1 METKVL
7 NEHEVAAYL
16 QQNPEF
22 FENYADLLAVMHV
35 PSAHGKGAVSL
46 AERQQVAQRDKIR
59 QLERKYSELL
69 TIGIENDETGNKVH
83 QLTLCLLNSVDF
95 LALNQMLVETL
106 RENLLS
112 SADFLALN
120 QMLVETLRE
129 NFNVPYVNIKL
140 WASPADNDLNKQA
153 AFELVDETLKTWVLG
168 LDAPYCGSPI
178 NDSFEYLLN
187 DGVGAKSY
195 AVIPLG
201 TADTIGFLVLASDDE
216 KRFYPGMG
224 TLFLQRLN
232 ELLTAALSRYVS

>member
-22 FENYADLLAVMHV
+22 FENHADLLAVMHV
-35 PSAHGKGAVSL
+35 PSAHGKRAVSL

-83 QLTLCLLNSVDF
+83 QLTLGLLNSV
-95 LALNQMLVETL
+95 
-106 RENLLS
+106 
-112 SADFLALN
+112 DFLALN

-140 WASPADNDLNKQA
+140 WALPADNDLNKQA

-201 TADTIGFLVLASDDE
+201 TTDAIGFLVLASDDE

>member
-1 METKVL
+1 METKSL
-7 NEHEVAAYL
+7 NEHEVAAFL

-22 FENYADLLAVMHV
+22 FENHADLLAVMHV

-83 QLTLCLLNSVDF
+83 QLTLGLLN
-95 LALNQMLVETL
+95 
-106 RENLLS
+106 

-140 WASPADNDLNKQA
+140 WALAADNDLSKQV
-153 AFELVDETLKTWVLG
+153 AFEAVDETLKTWVLS
-168 LDAPYCGSPI
+168 LDKPYCGNAL
-178 NDSFEYLLN
+178 NDSFQYLFN
-187 DGVGAKSY
+187 EGVEAKSY

-201 TADTIGFLVLASDDE
+201 VVDAIGFLVLASDDE

>member
-1 METKVL
+1 METKSL
-7 NEHEVAAYL
+7 NEHEVAAFL

-22 FENYADLLAVMHV
+22 FENHADLLAVMHV

-83 QLTLCLLNSVDF
+83 QLTLGLLNSV
-95 LALNQMLVETL
+95 
-106 RENLLS
+106 
-112 SADFLALN
+112 DFLALN

-140 WASPADNDLNKQA
+140 WALAVDNDLSTQV
-153 AFELVDETLKTWVLG
+153 AFETVDETLKTWVLS
-168 LDAPYCGSPI
+168 LDKPYCGNPL
-178 NDSFEYLLN
+178 NDSFQYLLN
-187 DGVGAKSY
+187 DGVEAKSY

-201 TADTIGFLVLASDDE
+201 AADAIGFLVLASDDE

-224 TLFLQRLN
+224 NLFLQRLN

>member
-22 FENYADLLAVMHV
+22 FENHADLLAVMHV
-35 PSAHGKGAVSL
+35 PSAHGKRAVCL

-83 QLTLCLLNSVDF
+83 QLTLGLLNSVDF
-95 LALNQMLVETL
+95 
-106 RENLLS
+106 S
-112 SADFLALN
+112 ALN

-140 WASPADNDLNKQA
+140 WALPADNDLNKQA

-168 LDAPYCGSPI
+168 LNAPYCGSPI
-178 NDSFEYLLN
+178 NDSFEYLFN

>member
-22 FENYADLLAVMHV
+22 FENHADLLAVMHV

-83 QLTLCLLNSVDF
+83 QLTLGLLNSV
-95 LALNQMLVETL
+95 
-106 RENLLS
+106 
-112 SADFLALN
+112 DFLALN

-140 WASPADNDLNKQA
+140 WALPADNDLNKQA

-201 TADTIGFLVLASDDE
+201 TTDAIGFLVLASDDE

>member
-22 FENYADLLAVMHV
+22 FENHADLLAVMHV

-83 QLTLCLLNSVDF
+83 QLTLGLLNSV
-95 LALNQMLVETL
+95 N
-106 RENLLS
+106 
-112 SADFLALN
+112 FLALN

-153 AFELVDETLKTWVLG
+153 AFELVDESLKTWVLG
-168 LDAPYCGSPI
+168 LDSPYCGSPI

-201 TADTIGFLVLASDDE
+201 ATDTIGFLVLASDDE

>member
-1 METKVL
+1 METKAP
-7 NEHEVAAYL
+7 NEHEVAAFL

-22 FENYADLLAVMHV
+22 FENHADLLAVMHV

-59 QLERKYSELL
+59 KLERKYSELL

-83 QLTLCLLNSVDF
+83 QLTLGLL
-95 LALNQMLVETL
+95 
-106 RENLLS
+106 R

-140 WASPADNDLNKQA
+140 WAAAADNDLSKQT
-153 AFELVDETLKTWVLG
+153 AFEAVDESLKAWVLG
-168 LDAPYCGSPI
+168 LDSPYCGSPL
-178 NDSFEYLLN
+178 NESFQYLLS
-187 DGVGAKSY
+187 DGVEAKSY

-201 TADTIGFLVLASDDE
+201 VEDAIGFLVLASHDE

-232 ELLTAALSRYVS
+232 ELLTAALSRYLS

>member
-1 METKVL
+1 METKSL
-7 NEHEVAAYL
+7 NEHEVAAFL

-22 FENYADLLAVMHV
+22 FENHADLLAVMHV

-69 TIGIENDETGNKVH
+69 TIGIENDEISNKVH
-83 QLTLCLLNSVDF
+83 QLTLGLLNSV
-95 LALNQMLVETL
+95 
-106 RENLLS
+106 
-112 SADFLALN
+112 DFLALN

-140 WASPADNDLNKQA
+140 WALVADNDLSKQV
-153 AFELVDETLKTWVLG
+153 AFEAVDETLKTWVLS
-168 LDAPYCGSPI
+168 LDKPYCGNAL
-178 NDSFEYLLN
+178 NDSFQYLLN
-187 DGVGAKSY
+187 DGVEAKSY

-201 TADTIGFLVLASDDE
+201 ASDAIGFLVLASDDE

-224 TLFLQRLN
+224 NLFLQRLN
-232 ELLTAALSRYVS
+232 ELLTVALSRYVS

>member
-22 FENYADLLAVMHV
+22 FENHADLLAVMHV
-35 PSAHGKGAVSL
+35 PSVHGKGAVSL

-83 QLTLCLLNSVDF
+83 QLTLGLLNSV
-95 LALNQMLVETL
+95 
-106 RENLLS
+106 
-112 SADFLALN
+112 DFLALN

-178 NDSFEYLLN
+178 NDSFEYLLK
-187 DGVGAKSY
+187 DGVSAKSY

-201 TADTIGFLVLASDDE
+201 TANTIGFLVLASDDE

>member
-1 METKVL
+1 METKSL
-7 NEHEVAAYL
+7 KEHEVAAFL

-22 FENYADLLAVMHV
+22 FENHADLLAVMHV

-69 TIGIENDETGNKVH
+69 TIGIENDEISDKVH
-83 QLTLCLLNSVDF
+83 QLTLGLLNSVDF

-106 RENLLS
+106 REK
-112 SADFLALN
+112 
-120 QMLVETLRE
+120 
-129 NFNVPYVNIKL
+129 FNVPYVNIKL
-140 WASPADNDLNKQA
+140 WALVADNDLSKQV
-153 AFELVDETLKTWVLG
+153 AFEAVDETLKTWVLS
-168 LDAPYCGSPI
+168 LDKPYCGNAL
-178 NDSFEYLLN
+178 NDSFQYLLN
-187 DGVGAKSY
+187 DGVEAKSY

-201 TADTIGFLVLASDDE
+201 ASDAIGFLVLASDDE

-224 TLFLQRLN
+224 NLFLQRLN

>member
-22 FENYADLLAVMHV
+22 FQNHADLLAVMHV

-46 AERQQVAQRDKIR
+46 AERQQIAQRDKIR

-83 QLTLCLLNSVDF
+83 QLTLGLLN
-95 LALNQMLVETL
+95 
-106 RENLLS
+106 

-140 WASPADNDLNKQA
+140 WTSPADNDLNKQA

-187 DGVGAKSY
+187 DGVDAKSY

-201 TADTIGFLVLASDDE
+201 TKDTIGFLVLASDDE

>member
-1 METKVL
+1 METKSL
-7 NEHEVAAYL
+7 NEHEVAAFL

-22 FENYADLLAVMHV
+22 FENHADLLAVMHV

-69 TIGIENDETGNKVH
+69 TIGIENDEISNKVH
-83 QLTLCLLNSVDF
+83 QLTLGLLNSVDF

-106 RENLLS
+106 REK
-112 SADFLALN
+112 
-120 QMLVETLRE
+120 
-129 NFNVPYVNIKL
+129 FNVPYVNIKL
-140 WASPADNDLNKQA
+140 WALVADNDLSKQV
-153 AFELVDETLKTWVLG
+153 AFEAVDETLKTWVLS
-168 LDAPYCGSPI
+168 LDKPYCGNAL
-178 NDSFEYLLN
+178 NDSFQYLLN
-187 DGVGAKSY
+187 DGVEAKSY

-201 TADTIGFLVLASDDE
+201 ASDAIGFLVLASDDE

-224 TLFLQRLN
+224 NLFLQRLN

>member
-1 METKVL
+1 METKSL
-7 NEHEVAAYL
+7 NEHEVAAFL

-22 FENYADLLAVMHV
+22 FENHADLLAVMHV

-59 QLERKYSELL
+59 KLERKYSELL

-83 QLTLCLLNSVDF
+83 QLTLGLLNSV
-95 LALNQMLVETL
+95 
-106 RENLLS
+106 
-112 SADFLALN
+112 DFLALN

-140 WASPADNDLNKQA
+140 WTLAADNDLSKQV
-153 AFELVDETLKTWVLG
+153 AFEAVDEALKTWVLS
-168 LDAPYCGSPI
+168 LDKPYCGNAL
-178 NDSFEYLLN
+178 NDSFQYLLN
-187 DGVGAKSY
+187 DGVEAKSY

-201 TADTIGFLVLASDDE
+201 AADAIGFLVLASDDE

>member
-22 FENYADLLAVMHV
+22 FENHADLLAVMHV

-83 QLTLCLLNSVDF
+83 QLTLGLLNSV
-95 LALNQMLVETL
+95 
-106 RENLLS
+106 
-112 SADFLALN
+112 DFLALN

-140 WASPADNDLNKQA
+140 WALPADNDLNKQA
-153 AFELVDETLKTWVLG
+153 AFELVDETLKNEVGEIFLYQTHVEGVLTYYVESQSKWV
-168 LDAPYCGSPI
+168 
-178 NDSFEYLLN
+178 E
-187 DGVGAKSY
+187 
-195 AVIPLG
+195 
-201 TADTIGFLVLASDDE
+201 DE
-216 KRFYPGMG
+216 M
-224 TLFLQRLN
+224 
-232 ELLTAALSRYVS
+232 ERYHMNNC

>member
-1 METKVL
+1 METKSL
-7 NEHEVAAYL
+7 NEHEVAAFL

-22 FENYADLLAVMHV
+22 FENHADLLAVMHV

-59 QLERKYSELL
+59 QLERKYSEML
-69 TIGIENDETGNKVH
+69 TIGIENDEISDKVH
-83 QLTLCLLNSVDF
+83 QLTLGLLNSV
-95 LALNQMLVETL
+95 
-106 RENLLS
+106 
-112 SADFLALN
+112 DFLALN

-140 WASPADNDLNKQA
+140 WTLAADNDLTKQV
-153 AFELVDETLKTWVLG
+153 AFEAVDEALKTWVLS
-168 LDAPYCGSPI
+168 LDKPYCGNAL
-178 NDSFEYLLN
+178 NDSFQYLLN
-187 DGVGAKSY
+187 DGVEAKSY

-201 TADTIGFLVLASDDE
+201 AADAIGFLVLASDDE

>member
-1 METKVL
+1 METKSL
-7 NEHEVAAYL
+7 NEHEVAAFL

-22 FENYADLLAVMHV
+22 FENHADLLAVMHV

-59 QLERKYSELL
+59 KLERKYSELL

-83 QLTLCLLNSVDF
+83 QLTLGLLNSV
-95 LALNQMLVETL
+95 
-106 RENLLS
+106 
-112 SADFLALN
+112 DFLALN

-140 WASPADNDLNKQA
+140 WALAADSDLSKQT
-153 AFELVDETLKTWVLG
+153 AFEAVDETLKAWVLS
-168 LDAPYCGSPI
+168 LDSPYCGSPL
-178 NDSFEYLLN
+178 NESFQYLLN
-187 DGVGAKSY
+187 DGVEAKSY

-201 TADTIGFLVLASDDE
+201 AGDAIGFLVLASHDE

-232 ELLTAALSRYVS
+232 EMLTAALSRYLS